1 MVVNYNFMA
10 TIVNKYTDFYLEV
23 SKNVAGG
30 EPIVTTYGVTE
41 GHTAMGSMNH
51 PVTGAPL
58 MFNAAYNGINA
69 KEMGDSFATT
79 LYAIDAN
86 GKVYKGETVV
96 RSIKDYLL
104 GKLED
109 ANSIPELKTMAVD
122 MLKYGAAA
130 QVNFNYDTEN
140 LVTDVLTEEQLAL
153 ATQEIPEASND
164 ASVTGAGANVNTN
177 ITVNSKVE
185 LSLSCISAGQ
195 ADPAAV
201 KCIVTD
207 KDGKVLA
214 EIATANIGGIM
225 YSAKYDNVGAKEM
238 REVITATFVNG
249 NGDAISKTVNWSVE
263 SYVAQTRARA
273 DATETE
279 IAMVNAM
286 LTYGDSVAAYMTA
299 QETK

>member
-1 MVVNYNFMA
+1 MY
-10 TIVNKYTDFYLEV
+10 
-23 SKNVAGG
+23 
-30 EPIVTTYGVTE
+30 
-41 GHTAMGSMNH
+41 
-51 PVTGAPL
+51 
-58 MFNAAYNGINA
+58 NAAYNGINA

-109 ANSIPELKTMAVD
+109 TNSIPELKTMAVD

-140 LVTDVLTEEQLAL
+140 LVTDVLSEEQLAL
-153 ATQEIPEASND
+153 ATQEIPEAIDD
-164 ASVTGAGANVNTN
+164 ASVTGEGVNVNTN

-185 LSLSCISAGQ
+185 LSLSCIAVGQ
-195 ADPAAV
+195 TEV

-214 EIATANIGGIM
+214 ELVTTNIGGIM

-263 SYVAQTRARA
+263 SYVAQTRART

-286 LTYGDSVAAYMTA
+286 LTYGDSVAAYMAA
-299 QETK
+299 QEAK